1 MRWSV
6 GPLVTLELKTRK
18 TRSLFIF
25 YKNVIFFLKPLKEI
39 EIATSKITT
48 MFLIFERFKGLMF
61 L

>member
-18 TRSLFIF
+18 TRTLFIF

-39 EIATSKITT
+39 EIVTSKITT
-48 MFLIFERFKGLMF
+48 MFLIFERFKGF